1 MYPGALVALSPKEND
16 MGNRSHF
23 PLAIADDPAGIVLW
37 GEFVTNGTGAVAA
50 STVKGALASVTR
62 SAVGTFSLVF
72 REKFYKLLDRHVAV
86 TTADGRRGI
95 ITAIDPA
102 AKTAT
107 VELRGNGGAT
117 VWRTGVT
124 VTTHVAVMPVKGV
137 VVAVHATTATSAG
150 PKQQLSTGTA
160 AAGQVTVTYS
170 AGVATLTFNTTDAVT
185 ACAVVMVDQ
194 VEDATADTV
203 RIGVLVSNS
212 KLRKPPRT

>member
-1 MYPGALVALSPKEND
+1 

-23 PLAIADDPAGIVLW
+23 PLSVADDPAGIVTT
-37 GEFVTNGTGAVAA
+37 GEFVTNGTSAVAT
-50 STVKGALASVTR
+50 STVKGCFATVTR
-62 SAVGTFSLVF
+62 SAVGTFTCTF
-72 REKFYKLLDRHVAV
+72 REKFYKLLDHDVKLI
-86 TTADGRRGI
+86 TAEGRYACL
-95 ITAIDPA
+95 TAIDVA

-107 VELRGNGGAT
+107 IELRGKGGAT

-150 PKQQLSTGTA
+150 PKQQLSTGVA
-160 AAGQVTVTYS
+160 AAGQVTVAYT

-185 ACAVVMVDQ
+185 ACAVVMVEQ

-203 RIGVLVSNS
+203 RLGLVVSNS
-212 KLRKPPRT
+212 KVRRIPRT